1 MTAALLIDACG
12 LSQREAADFLGV
24 RIDTVKGWYRPRP
37 SAARPGVLS
46 ELRALHAKQRRA
58 AARQIALIRQLV
70 RQHVA
75 PDAIELALSSDDVE
89 ARQRGW
95 PCVGAERMTYAM
107 VAARVDLPYVL
118 VPRGSTPASAAAAD
132 AHETRKKPRRP

>member
-12 LSQREAADFLGV
+12 LSQREAAEFLNV

-58 AARQIALIRQLV
+58 AAHQIALIRQLV
-70 RQHVA
+70 RQHGA
-75 PDAIELALSSDDVE
+75 PDAIELSLSSDDAE
-89 ARQRGW
+89 ARQKGW

-118 VPRGSTPASAAAAD
+118 APRGSTPASAAAAD
-132 AHETRKKPRRP
+132 AHENAKKPRQP